1 MNPKNAKKVE
11 EASKEELKVEAV
23 ENGKEDIVKGR
34 AIVPLNLREKAS
46 LDSKIV
52 TVLMPGTE
60 ILVNK
65 SIPNEKFYKVSV
77 AIDDVTMQGF
87 CAKEFISLDGKQD
100 VGKSD

>member
-1 MNPKNAKKVE
+1 MNPKNVKKVE
-11 EASKEELKVEAV
+11 ELKEEEAKVETS
-23 ENGKEDIVKGR
+23 EKEDIVKGR